1 MINTDTF
8 LLAEISENIKSLQ
21 LQLDYE
27 KSRLTTAL
35 GGDPVLYDVAGT
47 GAIIGGSAKI
57 GTGSAIAGATLQ
69 VDGSLVI
76 GDGAGGIKA
85 RVRSNG
91 AYIPAIISFGCTLVD
106 DAISE
111 FTPSVLAG
119 FFICSEVQALSGN
132 NAIIA
137 SYYLAGSHQELKDIY
152 QKSTSWEVK
161 EGIDLTVLDNTTD
174 GKIGVSSYGNKIQIR
189 NRQGSTR
196 YFQML
201 IMGGN

>member
-1 MINTDTF
+1 MDINTYLF
-8 LLAEISENIKSLQ
+8 AEIAQNLKNLQ

-27 KSRLTTAL
+27 REKIITAL
-35 GGDPVLYDVAGT
+35 GGEPALYDVT
-47 GAIIGGSAKI
+47 GIGALTATTAKI
-57 GTGSAIAGATLQ
+57 GAGSAIAGAALQ

-76 GDGAGGIKA
+76 GDGAGGTKTKMG
-85 RVRSNG
+85 SDG
-91 AYIPAIISFGCTLVD
+91 ANIPAITSFGCTLVD

-137 SYYLAGSHQELKDIY
+137 SYYLTGSHQELKDIY

-161 EGIDLTVLDNTTD
+161 EGIDLTVLNNTTD
-174 GKIGVSSYGNKIQIR
+174 GKIGVSSYGDKIQIR
-189 NRQGSTR
+189 NRQGNIR

-201 IMGGN
+201 IIGGN